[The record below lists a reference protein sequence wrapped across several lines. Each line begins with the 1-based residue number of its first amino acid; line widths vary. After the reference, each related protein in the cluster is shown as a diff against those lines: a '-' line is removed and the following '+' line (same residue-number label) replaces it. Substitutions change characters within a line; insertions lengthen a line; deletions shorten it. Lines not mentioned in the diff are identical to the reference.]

1 MDERFR
7 NENDNTNRPP
17 SQRGND
23 TVRRNSSAGD
33 FKVSLPDEANPQ
45 RSTVQRGGAGQSR
58 DNFKVS
64 IPQQNDGSSVPRR
77 PTPPSSLQNRKA
89 AQRPSAQGF
98 GGRTASQPGARA
110 GQQRPQSA
118 QNRQRSAS
126 PSQNAARRPSQASPQ
141 RRRPTPEQLKRA
153 EQARKQR
160 EKQAKKAEKA
170 AKKKA
175 SKEGNLTPQQR
186 ALKKQARRYNTTK
199 GMLILV
205 VSLIFVA
212 IITTTLST
220 IALGTINDILAINK
234 TGGTT
239 VSVSIPE
246 KATFDDVF
254 NALSDSGLIKQK
266 FFCKLFCKFRH
277 YDQYYS
283 KAQKKDVPVEYEAGV
298 YYFET
303 DDGLET
309 MLESI
314 KAAKTNSKETVR
326 LTFPEGWTVAQ
337 IFEKIEK
344 YNVCTA
350 EKLYANLDI
359 IGNQFDFYKNIKSG
373 NGRYLKAEGYLFPD
387 TYDFYIDESASSVI
401 KKLFGNYEQKWTGE
415 MKQKAKDLGYSQ
427 DQIMIIASIIQ
438 REAKDKSQMADIASV
453 IYNRLADPAT
463 YPLLDMNSTKDYIT
477 STNEY
482 GVFTDFYYNLYLSS
496 YNTYSAEGLPPGA
509 ICNPGIEA
517 INAALNPN
525 TTNYHFFCHD
535 SNGNIYLAE
544 TAAEHKINTE
554 KILYESD

>member
-7 NENDNTNRPP
+7 SENDNTNRPP

-23 TVRRNSSAGD
+23 TARRNSSAGD
-33 FKVSLPDEANPQ
+33 FKVSLPDELNSQ
-45 RSTVQRGGAGQSR
+45 TQSLHSQSR
-58 DNFKVS
+58 DNFRVS
-64 IPQQNDGSSVPRR
+64 IPEQNQGNSVSRPSASPQGQRR
-77 PTPPSSLQNRKA
+77 PQRPNG
-89 AQRPSAQGF
+89 QRPSGQRTSPQGT
-98 GGRTASQPGARA
+98 RSVRQS
-110 GQQRPQSA
+110 PQSA
-118 QNRQRSAS
+118 QNRSRSAS
-126 PSQNAARRPSQASPQ
+126 GAAAARAGQNQPQ
-141 RRRPTPEQLKRA
+141 RRKPTKEQLKRA
-153 EQARKQR
+153 EQARKQKL
-160 EKQAKKAEKA
+160 KQAKKAEKV
-170 AKKKA
+170 AKKRA
-175 SKEGNLTPQQR
+175 SKNSNLTPQQL
-186 ALKKQARRYNTTK
+186 AMKKQARKYKATK
-199 GMLILV
+199 SVLILV

-246 KATFDDVF
+246 NATFDDVF
-254 NALSDSGLIKQK
+254 GALSDSGLIRQK
-266 FFCKLFCKFRH
+266 FFCKMFCKFRH
-277 YDQYYS
+277 YDEYYS
-283 KAQKKDVPVEYEAGV
+283 KAQKKNVPVEYEAGV

-314 KAAKTNSKETVR
+314 KASKTNSKETVR

-359 IGNQFDFYKNIKSG
+359 IGNQFSFYKNIKAE

-387 TYDFYIDESASSVI
+387 TYDFYIGESASSVI
-401 KKLFGNYEQKWTGE
+401 KKLLSNYEQKWTSQ
-415 MKQKAKDLGYSQ
+415 MKQKAKELGYSQ

-477 STNEY
+477 ATNEY

-525 TTNYHFFCHD
+525 ETNYHFFCHD
-535 SNGNIYLAE
+535 NNGNIYLAA